1 MKKKILTI
9 ALSLAT
15 VMAFS
20 QKKEIRNAE
29 DAIEEGN
36 YTKAKS
42 LLKQVESQI
51 SEESENTQTDFYLA
65 KAQAYLGANNGS
77 ATSMEDLMIAAEA
90 YNKVKELGEVEAAST
105 GIMAVRNALV
115 NSAIADQNN
124 KKYGSAAEKLYKS
137 YQMNKIDTVYLY
149 YAANLSL
156 NDKDYNSALNYYKEL
171 MGLGYDGSET
181 QYMATEIETGE
192 VKTFASKEERDL
204 FVKTGK
210 YNNPEMK
217 VLPSK
222 KGEIAKNIALIYI
235 QQDKLDLAK
244 EAMASAKAENPD
256 DIGLLQAEAN
266 MYYNLGK
273 IDKYNQLMKEIVK
286 KDPTNATLY
295 YNLGVTSA
303 ELGDKKGAIEYYKK
317 AIEFDPNMVSAY
329 FNLSATILEKE
340 NSILEQMNKA
350 LAAGNNA
357 KYDELAAQRKELYK
371 QALPYLE
378 KAITIKPDNE
388 SVLRT
393 MMNIYYVLGNNE
405 KAKEMKTKLDTLEKK

>member
-36 YTKAKS
+36 YTEAKS

-51 SEESENTQTDFYLA
+51 SEESENTQTDYYLA

-90 YNKVKELGEVEAAST
+90 YNKVKELGEEEAADT

-115 NSAIADQNN
+115 NSAITDQNN
-124 KKYGSAAEKLYKS
+124 KKYGDAAKKLYKS

-156 NDKDYNSALNYYKEL
+156 NGKDYDSALKYYKEL
-171 MGLGYDGSET
+171 MELGYDGSET
-181 QYMATEIETGE
+181 QFVATDIATGE
-192 VKTFASKEERDL
+192 VKTFSSKEERDL
-204 FVKTGK
+204 FVKSGE
-210 YNNPEMK
+210 YNNPQTK
-217 VLPSK
+217 AIPSK

-273 IDKYNQLMKEIVK
+273 VDKYNQLMKEIVK
-286 KDPTNATLY
+286 KDPENATLY
-295 YNLGVTSA
+295 YNLAVTSA
-303 ELGDKKGAIEYYKK
+303 ELGDTKGAIEYYKK
-317 AIEFDPNMVSAY
+317 AIEFDPAMEAAY
-329 FNLSATILEKE
+329 FNLAATILEKE
-340 NSILEQMNKA
+340 DAILEQMNKA
-350 LAAGNNA
+350 LADGNNS
-357 KYDELAAQRKELYK
+357 KYDELAAQRKETYQ

-378 KAITIKPDNE
+378 KAKELAPDNE
-388 SVLRT
+388 GVLRT

-405 KAKEMKTKLDTLEKK
+405 KAKEMKTKLDALGK